1 MADVLI
7 RFHIIEI
14 LIGLWGIATAWL
26 FWMTWKTARSLH
38 DDLVVRERRAN
49 PKEQK
54 DKPLTE
60 EQVRAH
66 EDQVDKKRSRMNLFY
81 ALFSNFTSVFPLW
94 GMLGT
99 VVALLALAGKMT
111 GDEVPVDQFFG
122 ALTTTAAGIVFAI
135 IFKSLDSVVSVKVDA
150 NNHEVE
156 TLFHRNSK
164 RFGDRRPL
172 PERSGQS

>member
-14 LIGLWGIATAWL
+14 LIGLWFLVTAW
-26 FWMTWKTARSLH
+26 FFRETWKTARSLH
-38 DDLVVRERRAN
+38 GDLVVQERRAN
-49 PKEQK
+49 PKAPPAPQ
-54 DKPLTE
+54 TE

-66 EDQVDKKRSRMNLFY
+66 EDEVEKKRSRMNLFY
-81 ALFSNFTSVFPLW
+81 ALFANFTSVFPLW

-99 VVALLALAGKMT
+99 VVALLALAGNMT
-111 GDEVPVDQFFG
+111 ADEVPVDQFFG
-122 ALTTTAAGIVFAI
+122 ALTTTAFGIVCAI
-135 IFKSLDSVVSVKVDA
+135 LFKSLDSVVSVKVNA

-172 PERSGQS
+172 PERSGQA